1 MNREMMLGQLG
12 ADEPW
17 DVIIVGGGAT
27 GLGCAVDAAARG
39 YRTLLLE
46 RHDFAQGTS
55 SRSTKLVHGGVRY
68 LEQGNFTLVLEALRE
83 RGILRANAPHL
94 VHDQPFVVPN
104 YVWWEAPFYG
114 FGLKAYDLMAGR
126 LGFGKSRLLSK
137 EATIERIPTV
147 TTDGLRGGVV
157 YHDGQFDDARL
168 AIALAQTAADEGA
181 TLATRMDVTGLI
193 HEDGLV
199 TGVAARDKLTGNTY
213 ELRAKVVINAT
224 GPWSDTM
231 RRMDEPDAA
240 DTIAPSQ
247 GVHIALE
254 RRFLPGDSAIMVP
267 HTSDG
272 RVIFVIPWHDRVLVG
287 TTDTSLDDIPE
298 EPRARDEEIAF
309 LLETV
314 ARYLT
319 NDPTVE
325 DIKSVFV
332 GIRPLVR
339 AGDDKNTA
347 ELSRNHVIR
356 ISGGGLVSVAGGK
369 WTTYRKMAMDTID
382 QAAVVG
388 DLPTREC
395 PTRELRIHG
404 YDQSEPRNDGL
415 DLYGSDAEAIRAI
428 GRDDW
433 LIESLSIRESQVLWA
448 AREEM
453 ALTVEDVLARRTRA
467 LFLDAR
473 AGLAAAPRVAELL
486 AEELGHD
493 TSWRADQVAAFA
505 AVAEIHL
512 PNT

>member
-1 MNREMMLGQLG
+1 MLDRNAML
-12 ADEPW
+12 ARISDPEPW
-17 DVIIVGGGAT
+17 DIIIVGGGAT

-46 RHDFAQGTS
+46 RHDFASGTS

-68 LEQGNFTLVLEALRE
+68 LEQGNFSLVLEALRE

-94 VHDQPFVVPN
+94 VHDLPFVVPN
-104 YVWWEAPFYG
+104 YEWWEAPFYG

-137 EATIERIPTV
+137 EATIQHIPTI
-147 TTDGLRGGVV
+147 TTDGLRGGVI

-168 AIALAQTAADEGA
+168 AISLAQTAADHGA
-181 TLATRMDVTGLI
+181 ALVTRMNVTGLV
-193 HEDGLV
+193 HEGELV
-199 TGVAARDKLTGNTY
+199 AGVSARDTESGKGY
-213 ELRAKVVINAT
+213 DLRAKVVINAT
-224 GPWSDTM
+224 GPWSDAM
-231 RRMDEPDAA
+231 RRMDEPNAT

-247 GVHIALE
+247 GVHLALE

-287 TTDTSLDDIPE
+287 TTDTALKDLPE
-298 EPRARDEEIAF
+298 EPLAHEEEITF
-309 LLETV
+309 LLETA
-314 ARYLT
+314 ARYLAD
-319 NDPTVE
+319 DPTRN
-325 DIKSVFV
+325 DIRSVFV

-339 AGDDKNTA
+339 AGDGKNTA

-356 ISGGGLVSVAGGK
+356 VSGGGLVTVAGGK

-382 QAAVVG
+382 QSAVVA
-388 DLPTREC
+388 DLPAREC

-404 YDQSEPRNDGL
+404 YVEGDTSDDGL

-433 LIESLSIRESQVLWA
+433 LIESLLIRESQVLWA
-448 AREEM
+448 ARAEM
-453 ALTVEDVLARRTRA
+453 ALTVEDVLSRRTRA

-473 AGLAAAPRVAELL
+473 ASLAAAPRVAELL
-486 AEELGHD
+486 AGELGQD
-493 TSWRADQVAAFA
+493 ATWQSEQVAAFTELA
-505 AVAEIHL
+505 QGYL
-512 PNT
+512 PA